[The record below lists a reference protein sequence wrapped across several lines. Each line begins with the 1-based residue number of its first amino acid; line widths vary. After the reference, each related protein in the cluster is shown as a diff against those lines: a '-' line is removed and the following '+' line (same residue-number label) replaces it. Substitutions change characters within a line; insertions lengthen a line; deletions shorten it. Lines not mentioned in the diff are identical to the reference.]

1 MPSGRWLGLVL
12 LGGEQ
17 EEQGPGEI
25 VLPPGVVAELLGGGV
40 WFPEVSDPQ
49 ASLAERANVV
59 LQRPVVGRDFLGG
72 GDPVNVE
79 SLADLAGREVRQSG
93 TLVLAVAAA
102 GAVTVEAGV
111 EHGGGCGGRRR
122 RGRRG
127 RG

>member
-25 VLPPGVVAELLGGGV
+25 VLPPGVVAELLGGVV

-59 LQRPVVGRDFLGG
+59 LQRPVVGRDFLGEAIPSTLNRWLILRG
-72 GDPVNVE
+72 EKYVSPGLICPE
-79 SLADLAGREVRQSG
+79 HSG
-93 TLVLAVAAA
+93 Q
-102 GAVTVEAGV
+102 GI
-111 EHGGGCGGRRR
+111 CG
-122 RGRRG
+122 
-127 RG
+127 